1 MNLLNF
7 IAQFPDEDSCKLK
20 FKEFRDQVG
29 ITCSKCNS
37 REHNWIQNSWQYECK
52 KCGKR
57 ISLQNGTA
65 LHGSHLPFRYW
76 FIAIHLLTSTKKSFS
91 ALELQRQLGHNR
103 YEPVWQMLHKLR
115 DVMGRRDLEYQL
127 TDVIEL
133 DEGFFST
140 ITDEVEKGKP
150 LKRGKGSQKKSK
162 VLVMVESVPVE
173 GKTTKKGKPRKVG
186 HLRMLVINDL
196 KSDTI
201 KQIVEDNVALKTI
214 IDTDNSNS
222 YVKFKELDVDHRPN
236 IIPKDK
242 VNEMLPWVHIA
253 ISNAKRLLLDI
264 HHDIKPEY
272 LQSYLNE
279 FCYKYNRRYFGD
291 KLFDRLLIACASYKN
306 II

>member
-1 MNLLNF
+1 
-7 IAQFPDEDSCKLK
+7 
-20 FKEFRDQVG
+20 
-29 ITCSKCNS
+29 
-37 REHNWIQNSWQYECK
+37 
-52 KCGKR
+52 
-57 ISLQNGTA
+57 
-65 LHGSHLPFRYW
+65 
-76 FIAIHLLTSTKKSFS
+76 
-91 ALELQRQLGHNR
+91 
-103 YEPVWQMLHKLR
+103 MLHKLR

-186 HLRMLVINDL
+186 HLRMLVINNL

-264 HHDIKPEY
+264 T
-272 LQSYLNE
+272 S
-279 FCYKYNRRYFGD
+279 RY
-291 KLFDRLLIACASYKN
+291 
-306 II
+306 